1 MPGLLKRQNEN
12 MRREVVA
19 TPTFVARLQ
28 EILDYYAELGAVR
41 FVAQLHRSYA
51 EMVQNISTFKHIA
64 PARKRLVN
72 GKNVVLREYILK
84 AGARDFMLVY
94 FVPQEESEPVV
105 LLNIKDHTQRRFLWE
120 H

>member
-1 MPGLLKRQNEN
+1 MKH
-12 MRREVVA
+12 EVVA
-19 TPTFVARLQ
+19 TPLFVARLQ

-41 FVAQLHRSYA
+41 FVEQLHHSYA
-51 EMVQNISTFKHIA
+51 EMVQNISAFNYIA

-84 AGARDFMLVY
+84 AGARDFLILY
-94 FVPQEESEPVV
+94 FVPQEESEPVL
-105 LLNIKDHTQRRFLWE
+105 LLNIKDHVQRRFCWK

>member
-1 MPGLLKRQNEN
+1 
-12 MRREVVA
+12 MRRKVVA
-19 TPTFVARLQ
+19 TPLFTARLQ

-41 FVAQLHRSYA
+41 FIEQLNRSYA
-51 EMVQNISTFKHIA
+51 EMVQNISTFNYIA

-84 AGARDFMLVY
+84 AGARDFMLLY
-94 FVPQEESEPVV
+94 FVPQEESEPMV
-105 LLNIKDHTQRRFLWE
+105 LLNIKDHAQRHFCWK

>member
-1 MPGLLKRQNEN
+1 
-12 MRREVVA
+12 MRRKVVA
-19 TPTFVARLQ
+19 TPLFTACLQ

-41 FVAQLHRSYA
+41 FIAQLNRSYA
-51 EMVQNISTFKHIA
+51 EMVQNISTFNYIA
-64 PARKRLVN
+64 PARKRQVN

-105 LLNIKDHTQRRFLWE
+105 LLNIKDHTQRRFRWE